1 MHIPPRFRITITGD
15 RMKVW
20 QREHVQ
26 EGIARLLG
34 QLVIWDGDFPL
45 DAFKPWGLTVTVE
58 EDRDA

>member
-1 MHIPPRFRITITGD
+1 
-15 RMKVW
+15 MKVW